1 MGEPTQEE
9 LKQASVIDELDE
21 EEARSMGYV
30 ADGEKEKTEPVVEEV
45 EDKPKEKEVPVV
57 EEKAKPNTSEIADT
71 LSDRVAQEEEF
82 DEVAMVK
89 KEVSLEMKVENME
102 IERELEKI
110 SLDMSAEEI
119 NIIAKEMKAQVI
131 DGTLD
136 KLLKVYS
143 VKDAVKNM
151 LVTAEGRNRE
161 TLAETRN
168 KLSKANSEAE
178 KKLKEISSFKQ
189 KTGEGTSIS
198 KEDALFK
205 DIMSGDRDA
214 MTEMLKQ
221 DDAF

>member
-1 MGEPTQEE
+1 MGEPTNEE
-9 LKQASVIDELDE
+9 LKQSSVIDELDE

-30 ADGEKEKTEPVVEEV
+30 ADGEKEKETPVV
-45 EDKPKEKEVPVV
+45 EDKPKEQEVPVV
-57 EEKAKPNTSEIADT
+57 EEKAKPNANEIADA
-71 LSDRVAQEEEF
+71 LSDRVAQEEEPA
-82 DEVAMVK
+82 EVKKVK

-161 TLAETRN
+161 TLSETRS

-198 KEDALFK
+198 KEDALLK
-205 DIMSGDRDA
+205 DVMNGDKDA
-214 MTEMLKQ
+214 LQEMCK